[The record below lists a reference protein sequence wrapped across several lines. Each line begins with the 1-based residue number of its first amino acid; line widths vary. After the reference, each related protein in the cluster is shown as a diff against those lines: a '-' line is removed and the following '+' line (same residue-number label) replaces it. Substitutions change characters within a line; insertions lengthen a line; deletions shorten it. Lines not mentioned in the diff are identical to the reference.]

1 MRKCLILFFIINLG
15 FAYEVFAQ
23 AKANA
28 QKLPSNDSTL
38 INTSNTNFKSLIKQD
53 SVYSSY
59 KDSLNSLQ
67 KKFENFEYGEVIKG
81 ANNLLINRGLIPT
94 SDLLE
99 ILRMK
104 GISHFSLS
112 EDEAA
117 KSSFTEILK
126 IDTSYVLDSLKTSP
140 KIVSFFNNVK
150 KTYLQQL
157 AVQLSRQ
164 VVKIDTVYITDPL
177 KARQMENGVK
187 TSAFLSLIYPGL
199 GHLYDGQKVKGWALT
214 ALTTAALASSIYFYI
229 DADKKRNEYLDE
241 KNALYFDSKYSD
253 YNKSFKYRNYSL
265 IALGVVWLYS
275 QLDLLFFSRS
285 QNVSHIISEKSTI
298 GINPVNGFNLNFKLN
313 F

>member
-1 MRKCLILFFIINLG
+1 MRKCLILFFILNLG
-15 FAYEVFAQ
+15 CVYEVFAQ
-23 AKANA
+23 LKTNA
-28 QKLPSNDSTL
+28 QKLPGNDSTL
-38 INTSNTNFKSLIKQD
+38 INTSNNNFQSLLKQD

-59 KDSLNSLQ
+59 KDSLNNLQ

-81 ANNLLINRGLIPT
+81 ANNFLIKRSQIPT

-117 KSSFTEILK
+117 KSSFIEILK

-157 AVQLSRQ
+157 AVKLSQQIVR
-164 VVKIDTVYITDPL
+164 IDTIYVTDPL
-177 KARQMENGVK
+177 KTHQMENGIKKSVL
-187 TSAFLSLIYPGL
+187 LSLVYPGT
-199 GHLYDGQKVKGWALT
+199 GHLYDGQKVKGWTLT
-214 ALTTAALASSIYFYI
+214 ALTTLTLASSVYFFI
-229 DADKKRNEYLDE
+229 DANKKKNTYLDE
-241 KNALYFDSKYSD
+241 KNALNFDSKYSD
-253 YNKSFKYRNYSL
+253 YNKSYKYRNYSL
-265 IALGVVWLYS
+265 MALGVVWLYS
-275 QLDLLFFSRS
+275 QLDLLFFSES

-298 GINPVNGFNLNFKLN
+298 GINPVNGFNLNLKLN